1 MDNKIK
7 ILVVDDSAFMR
18 KVITELLESN
28 NKFEVIDTA
37 RNGVDALKKIEK
49 EVPDVIT
56 LDVEMPKM
64 NGLDFLK
71 RLMGKN
77 PIPVVMLSSVTD
89 KGSKETI
96 KALELGAFDFITKPS
111 GSISLDIDKVKDELI
126 QKVELAAKSSVK
138 EKISKQVRHKS
149 KSNKKKS
156 ISNKIK
162 SNKNSSSLRF
172 SGSKTKLLVIG
183 ASTGGPKAIKEV
195 MSSLPKSLRVAILI
209 VQHMPAGFTKSLAKR
224 LNKLSDFKVKEATDG
239 DKIKVGTA
247 LLAPGDRHMLVKNA
261 KIKLSQGPKVHNV
274 RPAIDKTIGTV
285 VKNYKKSIV
294 GVLLTG
300 MGKDGAKGMK
310 LIKEFG
316 GQTIAQDEE
325 TSVVYGMP
333 KVANELGA
341 IDKVASIYDI
351 PSEIVKMFN

>member
-1 MDNKIK
+1 MGEKIE

-28 NKFEVIDTA
+28 NKFKVIDTA
-37 RNGVDALKKIEK
+37 RNGVDALRKIEK
-49 EVPDVIT
+49 NTPDVIT

-71 RLMGKN
+71 RLMAKR
-77 PIPVVMLSSVTD
+77 PIPTVMLSSVTAE
-89 KGSKETI
+89 GSEETI

-111 GSISLDIDKVKDELI
+111 GSISLDIDKVKYELI
-126 QKVELAAKSSVK
+126 KKVKLAAKSGVQ
-138 EKISKQVRHKS
+138 EKINQQIKRKS
-149 KSNKKKS
+149 SQSKKKS
-156 ISNKIK
+156 ISKKIEASK
-162 SNKNSSSLRF
+162 KSSSLKF
-172 SGSKTKLLVIG
+172 SGSKTNLLVIG

-195 MSSLPKSLRVAILI
+195 MSSLPANLQVAILI

-224 LNKLSDFKVKEATDG
+224 LNKLSDYKVKEAESG
-239 DKIKVGTA
+239 DKVKAGTA
-247 LLAPGDRHMLVKNA
+247 LLAPGDYHMLIKNGQV
-261 KIKLSQGPKVHNV
+261 KLSQGAKVHNV
-274 RPAIDKTIGTV
+274 RPAIDKTIGSV
-285 VKNYKKSIV
+285 VKDYKDSIV

-316 GQTIAQDEE
+316 GRTIAQDEE

-333 KVANELGA
+333 KVAYKMGA
-341 IDKVASIYDI
+341 VDKVSPVYEI
-351 PSEIVKMFN
+351 PNEIAKLFR